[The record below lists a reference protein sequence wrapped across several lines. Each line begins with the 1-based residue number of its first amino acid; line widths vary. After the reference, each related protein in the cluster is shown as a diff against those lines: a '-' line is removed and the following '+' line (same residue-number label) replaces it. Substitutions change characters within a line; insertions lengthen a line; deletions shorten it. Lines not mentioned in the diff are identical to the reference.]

1 MSRASNRPL
10 AQSKKPKAKPLPA
23 RASGRGESP
32 AADASRVQAQWFE
45 EGAARFQARDFR
57 AAREWF
63 EKAATGPVLEM
74 AHAAR
79 SYARMCEQRI
89 SRSSLSPATTEE
101 RYTLAIALINQ
112 QRFDEAERHLR
123 EALTTSPNGDH
134 LYYALALCRAKRG
147 EIEQAHLDLKRAI
160 ELQPKN
166 RALARSDPDF
176 AEFTRQPLFEE
187 LLFPDQ
193 GRS

>member
-1 MSRASNRPL
+1 MTKASNRPV
-10 AQSKKPKAKPLPA
+10 AQAKKPKAKPPPARTSARRELPA
-23 RASGRGESP
+23 ANPSRG
-32 AADASRVQAQWFE
+32 QARWFE
-45 EGAARFQARDFR
+45 AGAARFHAGDFR
-57 AAREWF
+57 AAKEWF
-63 EKAATGPVLEM
+63 DKAATGPVLEM

-89 SRSSLSPATTEE
+89 GRTSLAPATTED

-123 EALTTSPNGDH
+123 QALATSPDGDH

-187 LLFPDQ
+187 LLFPEQ